1 LSYNFPMDT
10 QQKISDRI
18 RELLKERGYSV
29 KPFGEKLGIYNLGRM
44 INNERNWTL
53 KNLEK
58 VAGALG
64 VTVGSLAQ
72 DFANVPILLDVKDAE
87 LFQFPQE
94 IKRENA
100 LGWVPAPIP
109 VEEIGS
115 LDKFYA
121 ISLNG
126 HPHFGKAVTV
136 IAKKDTGLQAEDG
149 DYVIYCCPKGI
160 GHIGK
165 VKLFPDKVSFRSINP
180 LGPYQD
186 ELLDRGQ
193 LRMMDRVAYIKYF

>member
-1 LSYNFPMDT
+1 LDPQEWKRLPVLSGHRWLTCPGF
-10 QQKISDRI
+10 S
-18 RELLKERGYSV
+18 
-29 KPFGEKLGIYNLGRM
+29 
-44 INNERNWTL
+44 
-53 KNLEK
+53 
-58 VAGALG
+58 
-64 VTVGSLAQ
+64 
-72 DFANVPILLDVKDAE
+72 NVPILLVVKDAE
-87 LFQFPQE
+87 SFQFPQE
-94 IKRENA
+94 IKREAA

-126 HPHFGKAVTV
+126 HPHFGKTVTV

-165 VKLFPDKVSFRSINP
+165 VKLFPDKVSSGA
-180 LGPYQD
+180 LTH
-186 ELLDRGQ
+186 
-193 LRMMDRVAYIKYF
+193 